1 MSRQTTLFDF
11 TKPQISIDKP
21 IRLVELFAGYGSQ
34 SMALER
40 MGVPFE
46 CHKVVEV
53 DEFAIKSF
61 NACRGTD
68 FPATDITKVHGKDL
82 EITDTETYNYIMFY
96 SFPCTDISQAGQ
108 MRGFEE
114 GSATRSSLLW
124 ECKRILLELE
134 KKPQILIMENVPAIH
149 SQDNMQHLH
158 KWTDFLNSLGYSSYG
173 EDLNACDFGVAQS
186 RERFFLVSI
195 LGDYNYQF
203 PVGMDLRY
211 CIEDYFQEL
220 TEEEALKYIVKS
232 EKAMDLLV
240 DLDCK
245 GELE

>member
-11 TKPQISIDKP
+11 TKPQVSIDKP
-21 IRLVELFAGYGSQ
+21 IRLIELFAGYGSQ

-46 CHKVVEV
+46 YHKVVEF

-61 NACRGTD
+61 NACHGTD
-68 FPATDITKVHGKDL
+68 FPAMDITKVHAKDL
-82 EITDTETYNYIMFY
+82 EITDTDKYEYIMFY
-96 SFPCTDISQAGQ
+96 SFPCQDISLAGSMQ
-108 MRGFEE
+108 GFGE
-114 GSATRSSLLW
+114 GSDTRSSLLW

-134 KKPQILIMENVPAIH
+134 EKPQILIMENVSTIH
-149 SQDNMQHLH
+149 SQDNMPHLH
-158 KWTDFLNSLGYSSYG
+158 KWVEFLDSLGYSSYG
-173 EDLNACDFGVAQS
+173 EDLNACDYGVAQS

-195 LGDYNYQF
+195 LGNYNYQF

-220 TEEEALKYIVKS
+220 TEEEALKFIVKS
-232 EKAMDLLV
+232 EKAKDLLV
-240 DLDCK
+240 DLDEK